1 MKLIKHA
8 LFTIQIKAVEIKTNL
23 SSAVYSNKIILM
35 ALFNE
40 KNYKMKMV

>member
-23 SSAVYSNKIILM
+23 SSAVYSNKNYINGIIQ
-35 ALFNE
+35 
-40 KNYKMKMV
+40 